1 MYCISCKKNKVSPTV
16 FPGDTKS
23 EEDILWGKEE
33 REYDL
38 EIKRVVNINSQMID
52 DGIIETITAGYG
64 SKYDTN
70 EFIIAIC
77 DDCIKEN
84 LEDGTLLYYGN
95 YMANSDD
102 KYAVESRENSRK
114 IYKRRKNLDGLI

>member
-1 MYCISCKKNKVSPTV
+1 MYCISCKKNKVLPTV

-33 REYDL
+33 REYVL
-38 EIKRVVNINSQMID
+38 EIKREVNINSQMID
-52 DGIIETITAGYG
+52 DGIIGTITAGYG
-64 SKYDTN
+64 SKHDTN

-102 KYAVESRENSRK
+102 KYVVESREKSKK